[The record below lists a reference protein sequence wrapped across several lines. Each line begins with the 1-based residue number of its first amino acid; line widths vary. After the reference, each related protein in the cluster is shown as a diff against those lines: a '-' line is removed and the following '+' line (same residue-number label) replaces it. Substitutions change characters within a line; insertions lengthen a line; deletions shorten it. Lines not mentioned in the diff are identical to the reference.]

1 MKNLLIFLIL
11 TFFSASASS
20 RDALVLKLKDC
31 RYLKGF
37 ILSVDDKISFLDMS
51 GKIQRISEDD
61 ISLILTYG
69 ISESPFKK
77 SAKFSPGF
85 NSNLKNIYLRSED
98 KVITGFP
105 FQYIED
111 LSFIMGIDGKMYVL
125 ALSEIVSIK
134 DYTGELKSS
143 FGTNKEYF
151 FDYSDYQSGCKF
163 QKENGKIAL
172 RPVRVLGDRIKVS
185 EFIENYKKGYRK
197 FVDLQERTLFYAK
210 PFLYPKRNR
219 LGILAIK
226 SKKTPLPFYYQWTTG
241 EDFHFQSVNRFGGM
255 ISPYLPSFEAGSV
268 LSSEFKSH
276 FFHGY
281 FEGNILGLSSG
292 NIPQDFKLEA
302 PKVTSVVAN
311 YNYMAFMGAD
321 WKKYSFSYGGGYLT
335 PYFQY
340 KKSERREL
348 TANKLATAI
357 MVRFNG
363 DWLKL
368 KGITYLIN
376 DASSS
381 NFKISDQINIT
392 SDLVTTIDTYKV
404 KGSYHRFGAEID
416 LPDSISL
423 GADYLI
429 GSGEYEELIGT
440 SKNSIQFSTNEYMI
454 YLKKQ
459 FGHYIT
465 LKAIMKSNTTE
476 IDQTISG
483 IDGVDEN
490 SETYY
495 GGVFELLF

>member
-1 MKNLLIFLIL
+1 MKNIILLLIFSIIS
-11 TFFSASASS
+11 TNVFS
-20 RDALVLKLKDC
+20 RDALVLKLKGC

-37 ILSVDDKISFLDMS
+37 ILAVDEKISFLDMS
-51 GKIQRISEDD
+51 GKIQLISEEE

-77 SAKFSPGF
+77 SIQFAPDFS
-85 NSNLKNIYLRSED
+85 SKLKNIYLRSED

-143 FGTNKEYF
+143 FGNNKQYF
-151 FDYSDYQSGCKF
+151 FDYSDYQSGCKAK
-163 QKENGKIAL
+163 KEKGKIAL

-185 EFIENYKKGYRK
+185 EFIENYKKGYRT
-197 FVDLQERTLFYAK
+197 FVDLQERTHFYAK

-219 LGILAIK
+219 LGILSLK
-226 SKKTPLPFYYQWTTG
+226 SKKTALPFYFQWTTG

-255 ISPYLPSFEAGSV
+255 ISPYLPTFEAGSV
-268 LSSEFKSH
+268 LSTEFKSH

-292 NIPQDFKLEA
+292 KVPTDFKTDA

-340 KKSERREL
+340 KKSEIREL
-348 TANKLATAI
+348 TANKLATAV
-357 MVRFNG
+357 MVRFTG

-368 KGITYLIN
+368 KGVTYLID

-381 NFKISDQINIT
+381 NFEIGDQINIT
-392 SDLVTTIDTYKV
+392 SDTVTSIDTFKV
-404 KGSYHRFGAEID
+404 KGNFHRFGIEFD
-416 LPDSISL
+416 LPDNASL

-429 GSGEYEELIGT
+429 GSGEYEELAGV
-440 SKNSIQFSTNEYMI
+440 SKNTIKFTTNEYMI
-454 YLKKQ
+454 YLKKS

-476 IDQTISG
+476 IDQTISA
-483 IDGVDEN
+483 INGVDEDN
-490 SETYY
+490 DTYY

>member
-1 MKNLLIFLIL
+1 MKNLILFLIVAL
-11 TFFSASASS
+11 VSTSVFS

-37 ILSVDDKISFLDMS
+37 ILSVDDKISFLDLS
-51 GKIQRISEDD
+51 GKIQKLNEDQ

-77 SAKFSPGF
+77 KTRFSKGF
-85 NSNLKNIYLRSED
+85 KKNLKNIYLRSED

-111 LSFIMGIDGKMYVL
+111 LSFIMGVDGKMYVL
-125 ALSEIVSIK
+125 SLSEIVSIK
-134 DYTGELKSS
+134 DYQGDLKQT
-143 FGTNKEYF
+143 FGTNKGYY
-151 FDYSDYQSGCKF
+151 FDYTDYQTGCKTK
-163 QKENGKIAL
+163 KESGKVAL

-219 LGILAIK
+219 LGIVAIE

-255 ISPYLPSFEAGSV
+255 VSPYLPTFEAGSV
-268 LSSEFKSH
+268 MSSEFKSH

-292 NIPQDFKLEA
+292 NIPSDFSADA
-302 PKVTSVVAN
+302 PKVTSVVTN
-311 YNYMAFMGAD
+311 YNYMAFMGGD

-335 PYFQY
+335 PYLQF
-340 KKSERREL
+340 KKSEVREM
-348 TANKLATAI
+348 TANKLATAV
-357 MVRFNG
+357 MVRYTG
-363 DWLKL
+363 EWLKL
-368 KGITYLIN
+368 KGVTYIID
-376 DASSS
+376 DASST
-381 NFKISDQINIT
+381 NFKIADQINIT
-392 SDLVTTIDTYKV
+392 SNTVTNIDSYTV
-404 KGSYHRFGAEID
+404 KGNFYRFGAEID

-429 GSGEYEELIGT
+429 GSGEYEEKAAT
-440 SKNSIQFSTNEYMI
+440 DTNSMKFTTNEYMV

-465 LKAIMKSNTTE
+465 LKAIMKSNSTE
-476 IDQTISG
+476 IDQNISNVKA
-483 IDGVDEN
+483 IDEN
-490 SETYY
+490 NETSY
-495 GGVFELLF
+495 GGIFELLF